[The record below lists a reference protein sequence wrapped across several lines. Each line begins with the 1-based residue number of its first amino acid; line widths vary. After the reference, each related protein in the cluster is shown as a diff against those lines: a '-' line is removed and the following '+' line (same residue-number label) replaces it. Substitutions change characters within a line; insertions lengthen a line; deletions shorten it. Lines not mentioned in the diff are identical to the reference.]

1 MTGEVIA
8 VTGASGA
15 IGQQLV
21 ERLRA
26 NGFQVVGLCRNPP
39 QDAGFDIKWHPFA
52 LSDAAEVMAEKLR
65 GVDQVVHLAAIIPGK
80 VPSNEGDASLWN
92 VNVLGTQRLI
102 EAMAM
107 AGAKRLVLTGTA
119 NVYEPDQ
126 AEASES
132 SAFGPR
138 SRVLYLASKA
148 AQEWLAA
155 SMCNS
160 SGIDCA
166 ILRISSVIGD
176 GRGIIDRLALD
187 LAAGQQVHIEDGA
200 AFGADFID
208 CDDVCQGLLLAVEAK
223 LNGAYNLSSGK
234 RTELLDIVLELAQNL
249 GRGPEAVQMVHADRA
264 PDTGF
269 PAINSDRLRSYGFA
283 PKSLS
288 DVLARIAADAKTQTE
303 AAK

>member
-21 ERLRA
+21 GRLRA

-39 QDAGFDIKWHPFA
+39 QNTDTDIQWHPFS
-52 LSDAAEVMAEKLR
+52 LSDPADLMAEKLR

-80 VPSNEGDASLWN
+80 VPSDEGDASLWN

-102 EAMAM
+102 EAMAV
-107 AGAKRLVLTGTA
+107 ADAKRLVLTGTA

-126 AEASES
+126 PEASES
-132 SAFGPR
+132 SPFGPR

-187 LAAGQQVHIEDGA
+187 LAAGQQVHIADGA

-223 LNGAYNLSSGK
+223 LNGVYNLSSGK
-234 RTELLDIVLELAQNL
+234 RTELLDIILELAQNL
-249 GRGPEAVQMVHADRA
+249 GRGSDAIQMVHADRA

-283 PKSLS
+283 PKPLS
-288 DVLARIAADAKTQTE
+288 DVLARIAADAKAKAK
-303 AAK
+303 AAV

>member
-1 MTGEVIA
+1 
-8 VTGASGA
+8 VT
-15 IGQQLV
+15 
-21 ERLRA
+21 
-26 NGFQVVGLCRNPP
+26 
-39 QDAGFDIKWHPFA
+39 
-52 LSDAAEVMAEKLR
+52 AEKLR
-65 GVDQVVHLAAIIPGK
+65 GVDQLVHLAAIIPGK
-80 VPSNEGDASLWN
+80 VPSDEGDASLWN

-102 EAMAM
+102 EAMTM
-107 AGAKRLVLTGTA
+107 ANAKRLVLTGTA

-126 AEASES
+126 PEASET

-155 SMCNS
+155 SMCNAA
-160 SGIDCA
+160 GIDCA

-187 LAAGQQVHIEDGA
+187 LASGQQIQIQDGA

-208 CDDVCQGLLLAVEAK
+208 CDDVCKGLLLAVEAK

-249 GRGPEAVQMVHADRA
+249 GRGPEAIQMNPTQDFQQSILTGCKAMASRQNPCRTCWRGLPLKPKRGWRLHNHVSGGIDQARYRVADFDCVIASEPCDR
-264 PDTGF
+264 
-269 PAINSDRLRSYGFA
+269 PAFKGFA
-283 PKSLS
+283 RAGRAVHSGTFGTGWKTFSSRQIPH
-288 DVLARIAADAKTQTE
+288 DA
-303 AAK
+303 